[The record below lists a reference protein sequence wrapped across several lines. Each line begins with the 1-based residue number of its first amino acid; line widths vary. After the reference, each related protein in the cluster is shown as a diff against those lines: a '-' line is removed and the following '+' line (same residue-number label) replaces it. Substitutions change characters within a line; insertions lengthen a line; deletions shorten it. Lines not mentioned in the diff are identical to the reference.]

1 MVKPYTIS
9 MYEKYANGSSV
20 KAGADIL
27 NGSFGVINNNGVF
40 VNADHA
46 THVALQ
52 VGKGDENHTDFVI
65 PSGADLRVFDLRDWV
80 GKCLQVSP
88 VHIKYDSGQSY
99 ASITKG
105 TLLSSNNDGALV
117 INNTANNDAGNVYLK
132 VIEKIEFDGN
142 GVLCE
147 ICVA

>member
-27 NGSFGVINNNGVF
+27 NGSFGVVNDGVF
-40 VNADHA
+40 VNATHA
-46 THVALQ
+46 THVVLQ

-88 VHIKYDSGQSY
+88 VHIKYGAGESY
-99 ASITKG
+99 ATITIG
-105 TLLSSNNDGALV
+105 TMLTSNNDGQLV
-117 INNTANNDAGNVYLK
+117 IDANAATEGNVYLK
-132 VIEKIEFDGN
+132 VVKKIEFDGE
-142 GVLCE
+142 GLLCE